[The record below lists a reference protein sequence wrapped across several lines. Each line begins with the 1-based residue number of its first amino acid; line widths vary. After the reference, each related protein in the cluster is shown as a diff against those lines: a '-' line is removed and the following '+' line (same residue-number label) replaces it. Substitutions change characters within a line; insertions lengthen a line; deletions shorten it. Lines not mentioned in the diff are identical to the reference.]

1 MEIQKSSK
9 NSHNA
14 KKRESR
20 KNPLVSSSTVCYAEK
35 GTISK
40 FSSLGQLG
48 LLYNVVVNVE
58 RCMKKLE
65 LELQKILR
73 NDIEL
78 TISELTYSEG

>member
-1 MEIQKSSK
+1 MTLEYI
-9 NSHNA
+9 
-14 KKRESR
+14 R
-20 KNPLVSSSTVCYAEK
+20 
-35 GTISK
+35 
-40 FSSLGQLG
+40 
-48 LLYNVVVNVE
+48 VNVE